1 MNRPTRYT
9 RAVIICHGKSEI
21 IFIESIK
28 SNLKLP
34 ISTFSHDR
42 GKSSIQIT
50 SLMSYLNKPLFKNLK
65 EFAEEYSIEHS
76 KNKLINFK
84 LFIIMDLDD
93 QKLYPNNIKKYKNK
107 EMFKGHPLYDYIVPI
122 YNDPN
127 LDDVLTKL
135 GYNVN
140 PNNKVQSYNKI
151 FPGNNGDYKE
161 FQQIK
166 QKFQNST
173 MSNMI
178 ELLLYLNECYKI
190 IHK

>member
-50 SLMSYLNKPLFKNLK
+50 SLMSYLNKPLFK
-65 EFAEEYSIEHS
+65 
-76 KNKLINFK
+76 
-84 LFIIMDLDD
+84 IMDLDD